1 MKTFVIQLEAHD
13 DLVSARD
20 RLRGVKASRVVL
32 VWPKSG
38 KVLSDYF
45 SLSLLMREADRQG
58 VMLALITK
66 DAEARENARE
76 LGIPVFDSLGMAE
89 RSRWHPI
96 KRRKIERRPPVGYE
110 TLVIERESLHPP
122 LKGTRLHEFGQVVL
136 FLISLLSLGA
146 IALFLVPSAVVKV
159 SLPKTIQEVTFTV
172 QVSPKVSGVNLAGT
186 IPGEV
191 VTLELSGTQTGV
203 SSNKTRVGTVPAEGV
218 ITLKNLSTQPLSV
231 PKGTTFLHST
241 PTEISFISL
250 EDATLTGGVNQEVNI
265 KVVALQAGEEGNLPA
280 GSAFVPQ
287 AAWSGN
293 VQALSLD
300 SFGGGVSVDSPSP
313 SEEDYARLREEM
325 MDGLKKQA
333 AASILAGKQ
342 DGTTLIPQSLSV
354 LQTSEVRS
362 VEPGLPADHFT
373 LEIKAMFSGLTYRQA
388 DVTSL
393 AQSVLVV
400 HLPQGFVPVNET
412 LIVSS
417 SPDIKESAGEYTWEV
432 HARQM
437 VMQQVHEETL
447 SGALTRMPLDQARNV
462 LEANLNLLS
471 PPEIT
476 LSPHWWKIMPFT
488 PFRIQVEEQ

>member
-1 MKTFVIQLEAHD
+1 MA
-13 DLVSARD
+13 
-20 RLRGVKASRVVL
+20 
-32 VWPKSG
+32 
-38 KVLSDYF
+38 DYF

-58 VMLALITK
+58 VVLGLITK
-66 DAEARENARE
+66 DAEAKENARE
-76 LGIPVFDSLGMAE
+76 LGIPVFTSLGMAE
-89 RSRWHPI
+89 RSRWHPMR
-96 KRRKIERRPPVGYE
+96 KRKIERRPPVGYE
-110 TLVIERESLHPP
+110 PLVIEREALHPSV
-122 LKGTRLHEFGQVVL
+122 KGTRLHEFGQVVL
-136 FLISLLSLGA
+136 FLISLISLAA
-146 IALFLVPSAVVKV
+146 IAFFLVPSAVVKV
-159 SLPKTIQEVTFTV
+159 TMPKTSQEVTFAV
-172 QVSPKVSGVNLAGT
+172 QVSPKASSVNLAGT

-191 VTLELSGTQTGV
+191 VTLELSGTKTGV
-203 SSNKTRVGTVPAEGV
+203 SSSTTMAGIVPAEGV
-218 ITLKNLSTQPLSV
+218 ITLKNLSDQAIQV
-231 PKGTTFLHST
+231 PKGTAFLHST
-241 PTEISFISL
+241 PNEISFVSL
-250 EDATLTGGVNQEVNI
+250 EDATLNGGVNQEVNI
-265 KVVALQAGEEGNLPA
+265 KVIALQAGEEGNLPA

-300 SFGGGVSVDSPSP
+300 SFSGGVSVESPSP
-313 SEEDYARLREEM
+313 SEEDYARLREGL
-325 MDGLKKQA
+325 MDELKKQA
-333 AASILAGKQ
+333 AVSMLAGRP

-400 HLPQGFVPVNET
+400 NLPQGFAPVNET

-417 SPDIKESAGEYTWEV
+417 SPDIKESAGEFTWEV

-437 VMQQVHEETL
+437 VMQQVHEEAL